1 MIEDMTHSPP
11 QPPAGAPFV
20 PASVTDLQLRPFE
33 PGDADAF
40 RDLNEAWIR
49 KYFGLEEPDYLT
61 LRDPIRNILQP
72 GGHIFMAI
80 VDGRAI
86 GCCALIAEEPGV
98 FELAKMA
105 VAEEYRGRGVGRQI
119 LVYTIEQARALG
131 ATLLH
136 LGSNRKLANAVHLYE
151 ALGFR
156 HLPPERVKPSPY
168 ARADV
173 FMELHL

>member
-1 MIEDMTHSPP
+1 MIEDMQQSP
-11 QPPAGAPFV
+11 PPAGTGFIA
-20 PASVTDLQLRPFE
+20 ASVPDLQLRPFE

-49 KYFGLEEPDYLT
+49 QYFGLEEKDLLT

-72 GGHIFMAI
+72 GGHIFMAL
-80 VDGRAI
+80 VEGRAI
-86 GCCALIAEEPGV
+86 GCCALIADGPGV

-105 VAEEYRGRGVGRQI
+105 VAEEYRGRGVGRRI

-131 ATLLH
+131 ARRLH
-136 LGSNRKLANAVHLYE
+136 LGSNKRLENAVHLYA

-168 ARADV
+168 ARANV
-173 FMELHL
+173 FMELDL